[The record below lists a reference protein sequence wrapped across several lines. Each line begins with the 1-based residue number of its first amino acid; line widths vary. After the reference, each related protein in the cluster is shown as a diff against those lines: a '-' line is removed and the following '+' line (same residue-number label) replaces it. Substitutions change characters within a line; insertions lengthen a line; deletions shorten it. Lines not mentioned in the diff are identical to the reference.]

1 VTDWSALLDGDEVP
15 ALELAERLADA
26 EGLDV
31 RDAQDRVYAALGD
44 ALEEEGDGHGF
55 VTLAGSDDADG
66 DEDDADA
73 AQRPPADTWGD
84 VSFSDTEAGVWPP
97 AHRSLPA
104 WMLRKGGKAP
114 WAPWADADAPVEC
127 QKRHNGRSA
136 PVTCAKCRHSAKYKW
151 GSAGSAEHVHTDY
164 ETALEWRDHHPQASS
179 DLVFIQSDADPFG
192 FVDGDD
198 VRDPETGNVHPEFV
212 RILDALGVSYADV
225 STSGAGV
232 HVMYRGELP
241 DRVKQATFQIDDGAF
256 GANDEGDLPAV
267 EIYDGKHVCV
277 ATGDHVVGTGT
288 EVREW
293 DADGLRDVLD
303 EYDQLRTHTPSADHE
318 DFDAENYD
326 ADATT
331 SEETTTEIRDLFAAI
346 DSLNAQRVAE
356 KTIVRRWNDSVS
368 TSDGERAFYPTF
380 GESGDGRANIASRD
394 RWLDTGDR
402 GGYGGPVV
410 MAAIDAGLVSDKDCP
425 DAVRGETWFKAVD
438 HLRSLGFD
446 IPRLVDETE
455 TPTAED
461 LGLGGEADSAE
472 EAAQNVLAM
481 MELQD

>member
-1 VTDWSALLDGDEVP
+1 MTDWSALLDGDEVP
-15 ALELAERLADA
+15 ALELAERLADD

-31 RDAQDRVYAALGD
+31 HDAQDRVYAALGD
-44 ALEEEGDGHGF
+44 ALEERGDGHGF
-55 VTLAGSDDADG
+55 VTLAGSGDEGG

-73 AQRPPADTWGD
+73 AQRPEADTWGD
-84 VSFSDTEAGVWPP
+84 VSFSDTETGVWPP
-97 AHRSLPA
+97 AHRSRAA

-114 WAPWADADAPVEC
+114 WAPWADDDAPVEC

-151 GSAGSAEHVHTDY
+151 GSAGSAEHVHTEY
-164 ETALEWRDHHPQASS
+164 ETALEWRDHHPEASS
-179 DLVFIQSDADPFG
+179 DLVFIQSDDDPFG

-198 VRDPETGNVHPEFV
+198 VRDPETGDVHPEFV

-241 DRVKQATFQIDDGAF
+241 DGVKQATFEIDDEAF
-256 GANDEGDLPAV
+256 GSNPDDDLPAV

-277 ATGDHVVGTGT
+277 ATGDHVLGTGT

-293 DADGLRDVLD
+293 DTDALHDVLD
-303 EYDQLRTHTPSADHE
+303 EYDQLRTNTPSADRD
-318 DFDAENYD
+318 DFDAEDYD

-331 SEETTTEIRDLFAAI
+331 SEETTTEIRDLFAAL
-346 DSLNAQRVAE
+346 DRLDARRVAE
-356 KTIVRRWNDSVS
+356 RTIAREWTGSATDGVRPFRPSWASVDY
-368 TSDGERAFYPTF
+368 DGTAVVAGP
-380 GESGDGRANIASRD
+380 DG
-394 RWLDTGDR
+394 WKDTGKR
-402 GGYGGPVV
+402 GGCGGVEE
-410 MAAIDAGLVSDKDCP
+410 MAAIDAGLVSDRDCP
-425 DAVRGETWFKAVD
+425 GAVRGETWFKAVD

-446 IPRLVDETE
+446 VPRLVDETE
-455 TPTAED
+455 APSAED

>member
-1 VTDWSALLDGDEVP
+1 VTDWRALLDGDEVP
-15 ALELAERLADA
+15 ALELAERLAGA
-26 EGLDV
+26 EGLNV

-44 ALEEEGDGHGF
+44 ALEERGDGHGL
-55 VTLAGSDDADG
+55 VTLSDSDDADG
-66 DEDDADA
+66 DEDDADG
-73 AQRPPADTWGD
+73 AQTPEADTWAD
-84 VSFSDTEAGVWPP
+84 VCFSDTETDVWPP
-97 AHRSLPA
+97 AHRSRSA
-104 WMLRKGGKAP
+104 WMLRKGGKKP
-114 WAPWADADAPVEC
+114 WAPWADDDAPVEC
-127 QKRHNGRSA
+127 QKDHGGRTS
-136 PVTCAKCRHSAKYKW
+136 PVTCADCRHSAKYKW
-151 GSAGSAEHVHTDY
+151 GSSGSAEHVHTDY
-164 ETALEWRDHHPQASS
+164 EAALEWRDHHPQASS
-179 DLVFIQSDADPFG
+179 DLVFIQSDDDPFG

-198 VRDPETGNVHPEFV
+198 VRDPETGDVHPEFV

-241 DRVKQATFQIDDGAF
+241 DRVKQATFDIDDEAF
-256 GANDEGDLPAV
+256 GSNPGDDLPAV

-277 ATGDHVVGTGT
+277 ATGDHVLGTGT

-293 DADGLRDVLD
+293 DADALHDVLN
-303 EYDQLRTHTPSADHE
+303 EYDQLRTHTPSADRD
-318 DFDAENYD
+318 DFDAEDYD

-331 SEETTTEIRDLFAAI
+331 SEETTTEIRDLFAA
-346 DSLNAQRVAE
+346 LNRLDARRVAE
-356 KTIVRRWNDSVS
+356 RTIAREWTGSATDGVRPFRPSWASPNY
-368 TSDGERAFYPTF
+368 DGTAVVAGP
-380 GESGDGRANIASRD
+380 DG
-394 RWLDTGDR
+394 WKDTGKR
-402 GGYGGPVV
+402 GGRGGVV
-410 MAAIDAGLVSDKDCP
+410 AMAAIDAGLVSDRDCP

-455 TPTAED
+455 TPSVED